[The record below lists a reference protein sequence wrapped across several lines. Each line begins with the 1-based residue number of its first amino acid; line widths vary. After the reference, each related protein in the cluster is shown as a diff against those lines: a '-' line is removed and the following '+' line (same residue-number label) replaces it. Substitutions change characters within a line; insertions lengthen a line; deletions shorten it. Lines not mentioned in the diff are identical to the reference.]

1 MLLGKVKG
9 MKNRRYGVLLML
21 AALPLSAHA
30 YVDPGSGMLIWQG
43 VLALIGAIIVFLR
56 NPVESIKRLFSR
68 FKRK

>member
-1 MLLGKVKG
+1 
-9 MKNRRYGVLLML
+9 ML